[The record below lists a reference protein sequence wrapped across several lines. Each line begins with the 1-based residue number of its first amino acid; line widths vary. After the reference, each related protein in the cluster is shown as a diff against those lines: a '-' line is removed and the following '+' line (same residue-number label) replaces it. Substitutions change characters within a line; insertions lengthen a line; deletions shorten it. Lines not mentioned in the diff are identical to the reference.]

1 MERRKLTKEDI
12 DKVRNIEGFPLGTD
26 EDIIALSDVP
36 FYTACPNPFIEDFIK
51 EYGTPY
57 DEETDDYHRE
67 PFSADVTA
75 EKSDPIY
82 NAHMYHTKV
91 PYKAI
96 MQYILHYTNPGDIVF
111 DGFCGSGMTGVAAQM
126 CGCADIATKL
136 KLAENEKGI
145 VWGTRYAVLNDLSP
159 AATFIAHNLNSPV
172 NDVAFRS
179 EMEEILRKT
188 EKECQWMY
196 ETNHAKENNDQ
207 QGYLDGMNPK
217 GIINSVIWSEV
228 LVCPQCGEENV
239 FWDLAW
245 ANETE
250 KVKTVYHC
258 KHCNCEII
266 KRKCARAM
274 DVRYDDLI
282 GKAVTLVKFVPVSIT
297 YDFEGKRYEKKPD
310 ADDLALIKKIDEM
323 QSEHWVPNN
332 LIRVGDKTDDPERL
346 GILYVHQ
353 MFTKRNLI
361 ILGTAMEYANS
372 AHAKFAITSAMFRVS
387 KMNKYSWSLKAGN
400 GTLNGTLCITSL
412 NAEKNVIETLRR
424 KANDVA
430 KAIYPAKDSTITQ
443 CGSLADIKTIPENSI
458 DYIFTDPPFGDNLN
472 YSELNFIWESWFK
485 VITEIKTEAIVS
497 PKQNK
502 RFAEYQ
508 SLMEDCLKGYYR
520 VLKPNHWITIEFHNS
535 KNAVWNAISEAIQKA
550 GFIIADVHTL
560 NKGQGSYNQV
570 RGAEQAIKQDLVI
583 SAYKPR
589 IRFIEEMNTNAG
601 SSETAWDF
609 VRQHLANIPVVVV
622 KNDRIEVIAERQAYL
637 LFDRMVAYHIMQGIP
652 VPLDATDFYRG
663 LDEKFLKRN
672 NMYFLPDQVNE
683 YDTAR
688 ITTEVENI
696 QFELFVTNEKS
707 AISWLYQQLDE
718 QFCGP
723 QTYAELQPKFMQ
735 EVKAVDKYEQMPELA
750 TILEENFLQDE
761 NGRWYIPDVT
771 KEGDL
776 VKLREKNLWK
786 EFEGY
791 MNSKGKLKLFRSEAI
806 RVGFSRLWKEKN
818 YKAIVDIAERLPE
831 QTIQEDSN
839 LLMYYDISLGRV

>member
-12 DKVRNIEGFPLGTD
+12 DKVRNIEGFPIGTD
-26 EDIIALSDVP
+26 EDIIALSDAP

-485 VITEIKTEAIVS
+485 VITK
-497 PKQNK
+497 
-502 RFAEYQ
+502 
-508 SLMEDCLKGYYR
+508 
-520 VLKPNHWITIEFHNS
+520 
-535 KNAVWNAISEAIQKA
+535 
-550 GFIIADVHTL
+550 
-560 NKGQGSYNQV
+560 
-570 RGAEQAIKQDLVI
+570 
-583 SAYKPR
+583 
-589 IRFIEEMNTNAG
+589 
-601 SSETAWDF
+601 
-609 VRQHLANIPVVVV
+609 
-622 KNDRIEVIAERQAYL
+622 
-637 LFDRMVAYHIMQGIP
+637 
-652 VPLDATDFYRG
+652 
-663 LDEKFLKRN
+663 
-672 NMYFLPDQVNE
+672 
-683 YDTAR
+683 
-688 ITTEVENI
+688 
-696 QFELFVTNEKS
+696 
-707 AISWLYQQLDE
+707 
-718 QFCGP
+718 
-723 QTYAELQPKFMQ
+723 
-735 EVKAVDKYEQMPELA
+735 
-750 TILEENFLQDE
+750 
-761 NGRWYIPDVT
+761 
-771 KEGDL
+771 
-776 VKLREKNLWK
+776 
-786 EFEGY
+786 
-791 MNSKGKLKLFRSEAI
+791 
-806 RVGFSRLWKEKN
+806 
-818 YKAIVDIAERLPE
+818 
-831 QTIQEDSN
+831 
-839 LLMYYDISLGRV
+839 